1 MLSKDN
7 KEMKSKR
14 EVLAKSIETDYQAR
28 KKKYPAELPKYL
40 FATRMDLDQNTY
52 RNLANVRD
60 LIKP

>member
-7 KEMKSKR
+7 KEIKMKR
-14 EVLAKSIETDYQAR
+14 DVIAKTIETDFKAR
-28 KKKYPAELPKYL
+28 ENKYPAEVPNYL